1 MPAQY
6 PTAVFRSTTRRDIRT
21 QVIVELNFRVDCLYA
36 AAGIAETKALLRA
49 ISEKP
54 FHDFS
59 AIIDHILETYSE
71 YFDRVKQ

>member
-1 MPAQY
+1 MPAHY
-6 PTAVFRSTTRRDIRT
+6 PTAAFRPATRRDIRT
-21 QVIVELNFRVDCLYA
+21 QVIVELTFRVDCLYA

-49 ISEKP
+49 ISGKP

>member
-6 PTAVFRSTTRRDIRT
+6 PTAVFRT
-21 QVIVELNFRVDCLYA
+21 QVIVELNFRVDCLTA

-49 ISEKP
+49 ISGKL

-59 AIIDHILETYSE
+59 MTIDHILETYSE
-71 YFDRVKQ
+71 YRVIQSETVSW